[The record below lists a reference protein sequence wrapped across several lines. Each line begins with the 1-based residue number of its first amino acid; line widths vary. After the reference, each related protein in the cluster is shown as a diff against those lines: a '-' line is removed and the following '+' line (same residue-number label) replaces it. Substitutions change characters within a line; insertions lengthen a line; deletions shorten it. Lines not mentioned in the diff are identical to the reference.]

1 MVLNRN
7 LLVVLILLNGIRLN
21 SQELLTSDKLKEIL
35 SGKDAKVDY
44 VLANADKFH
53 FQLILTTYSYDTGKI
68 RLTHAD
74 INKDQYYFSPASLIK
89 FPVAIVAAEKL
100 SKLYDIYNI
109 TADDSIALSAC
120 FCNQSTANYINKT
133 RSSSFRQVLRETM
146 ILSNNAGYNL
156 LFDFLGKDTFN
167 FRMRQ
172 LGYTHINL
180 RNRFYPSCTEEQQ
193 AWFGG
198 IKFYG
203 PDKRLKYELPCQRSQ
218 HPWYNDSTWPHL
230 AGKRYA
236 ADKRLVNG
244 PKNYIYEN
252 YVSLFYAHQ
261 LMMQLMESEHSEK
274 NNRLIINQVIKEEL
288 VDALG
293 SYPRELQS
301 TNYQNEKIPDTYY
314 KFFLDPKTMQT
325 GAGELRI
332 YNKVGIA
339 GGFISDVSFFHDQ
352 VTGLKFFLSGAMM
365 SVENEVIDYRHYKYY
380 DLGIPVF
387 RKIGQLLYE
396 YLLNSLPDDTN

>member
-21 SQELLTSDKLKEIL
+21 SQELLTSDKLKELL

-44 VLANADKFH
+44 VLANAEKFH

-100 SKLYDIYNI
+100 SKLYDIFNI

-203 PDKRLKYELPCQRSQ
+203 LDKRLKYELPCQHSQ

-236 ADKRLVNG
+236 ADRQLVNG
-244 PKNYIYEN
+244 PKNYIDEN
-252 YVSLFYAHQ
+252 YVSLWDAHQ

-274 NNRLIINQVIKEEL
+274 NNRLIINQVIKRRTCRC
-288 VDALG
+288 LG
-293 SYPRELQS
+293 QLSTRATKHELQ
-301 TNYQNEKIPDTYY
+301 K
-314 KFFLDPKTMQT
+314 
-325 GAGELRI
+325 
-332 YNKVGIA
+332 
-339 GGFISDVSFFHDQ
+339 
-352 VTGLKFFLSGAMM
+352 
-365 SVENEVIDYRHYKYY
+365 
-380 DLGIPVF
+380 
-387 RKIGQLLYE
+387 RKNTRYVL
-396 YLLNSLPDDTN
+396 